1 MQVDTGKEFRKQLA
15 FLLRIAVPSIRSRAV
30 PLMVAQFLLLVMRT
44 FITVRTVKL
53 NVYYLTN
60 AISQASWK
68 LWVRWLVNFAGWM
81 GMSTVINTGL
91 KYLESLIALELRQK
105 LTKHAHQQYLTSNHF
120 YK

>member
-1 MQVDTGKEFRKQLA
+1 MTWAIRGFDIWQVDTGKRFWKQLG
-15 FLLRIAVPSIRSRAV
+15 FLLRIAVPSMQSRAV
-30 PLMVAQFLLLVMRT
+30 PLMGAQFLLLVMRT

-81 GMSTVINTGL
+81 GMSTVVNTG
-91 KYLESLIALELRQK
+91 E
-105 LTKHAHQQYLTSNHF
+105 
-120 YK
+120 